1 MTNLNDAR
9 VPVPINPENEKKRF
23 TFSRRDFLKASG
35 VSLGALGLVGCGGT
49 PTTPT
54 NEGSGSGSGSG
65 SANNGGST
73 LRVGMEVAYAPYNW
87 QTDTET
93 EFTIPIDGIAN
104 AFADG
109 YDVQIA
115 KVVAE
120 GMGREAVAVKLDWD
134 GLIDACMKGTI
145 DVIIAGMTSTPERAQ
160 SIDFSEPYLTETYG
174 LLVKGE
180 SEYAG
185 ATTLA
190 DFTGA
195 AVVGQKDTIFDEIIE
210 DIPGVNHLAPVDSE
224 PAAIAAVVNGTADA
238 CTFPENNRD
247 GFLRANPSLVAIDF
261 AAGDGFTEENPCN
274 IGLAKGQEDV
284 VAQINEILAGVS
296 EDERNAMWEAACER
310 QPA

>member
-1 MTNLNDAR
+1 
-9 VPVPINPENEKKRF
+9 
-23 TFSRRDFLKASG
+23 
-35 VSLGALGLVGCGGT
+35 
-49 PTTPT
+49 
-54 NEGSGSGSGSG
+54 
-65 SANNGGST
+65 
-73 LRVGMEVAYAPYNW
+73 
-87 QTDTET
+87 
-93 EFTIPIDGIAN
+93 
-104 AFADG
+104 
-109 YDVQIA
+109 
-115 KVVAE
+115 
-120 GMGREAVAVKLDWD
+120 
-134 GLIDACMKGTI
+134 MKGTI

-247 GFLRANPSLVAIDF
+247 GFLRANPTLKAIDF
-261 AAGDGFTEENPCN
+261 EEGDGFQDESPCN
-274 IGLAKGQEDV
+274 VGIAKGQDELL
-284 VAQINEILAGVS
+284 ATINEVLAGLS
-296 EDERNAMWEAACER
+296 QEDRDRLWNEASER